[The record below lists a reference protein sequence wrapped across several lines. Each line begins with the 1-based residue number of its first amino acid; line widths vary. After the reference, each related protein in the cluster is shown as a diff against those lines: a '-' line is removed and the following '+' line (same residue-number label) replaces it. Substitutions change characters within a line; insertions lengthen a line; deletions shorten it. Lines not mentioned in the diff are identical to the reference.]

1 MEKIIRINNEDIKLK
16 MTAGTL
22 LRYKTQFG
30 TDLITEL
37 SKHELSGDSIPTTLI
52 FNLFWAMSK
61 TANDN
66 IPDPITFLDSFDSMN
81 IELMVT
87 TITELLSHTFN
98 GGNDEKKNKSTSMT
112 KEVSISTL

>member
-1 MEKIIRINNEDIKLK
+1 MEKTIRMNDEDIKLK

-22 LRYKTQFG
+22 LRYKSQFG

-37 SKHELSGDSIPTTLI
+37 SKYELSGDNIPTTLM

-66 IPDPITFLDSFDSMN
+66 IPDPIAFLDSFDSID
-81 IELMVT
+81 IELMLT
-87 TITELLSHTFN
+87 TITELLSNTFN

-112 KEVSISTL
+112 KEVNNPTL